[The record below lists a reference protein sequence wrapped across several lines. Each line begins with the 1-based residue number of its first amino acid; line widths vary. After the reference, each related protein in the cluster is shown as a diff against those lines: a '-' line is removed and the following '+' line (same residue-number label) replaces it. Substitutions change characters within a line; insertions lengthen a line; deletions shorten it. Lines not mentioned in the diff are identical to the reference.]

1 MPLAKTGHFGRTL
14 AALIFTVGM
23 FTLVA
28 FAAAPALDL
37 ASLSLFFLVVGGAV
51 LFYVIFPRSR
61 FFTIAFANLLAVYI
75 CLFEFFLVVN
85 FESVSKAVQPVGFAL
100 PIVAFLVAAEI
111 RRRSI
116 RKIVTDEHLRETRHF
131 GHVIRWLLPVFGI
144 GLATFALPGLGLTQ
158 LQYDGAFLV
167 SMLAVAVIVGLSS
180 RDVTIFLLDTGL
192 LFEEFF
198 ERMAGLMVPA
208 FAFFTFYT
216 LNIIVFAAVYRIIDR
231 FSAAPNF
238 VIKGAAQEL
247 SWPDALYFSV
257 ITLSTVG
264 YGEMT
269 PASDLTK
276 VIVSVQIV
284 SGVLIF
290 LFGFS
295 EIISYARERRRKGGE
310 ESDRDP
316 DA

>member
-1 MPLAKTGHFGRTL
+1 MPEAKTGHVGRTFF
-14 AALIFTVGM
+14 ALIFTLGM

-28 FAAAPALDL
+28 LAASPAFDL
-37 ASLSLFFLVVGGAV
+37 ANLVLFFLVVGGAV
-51 LFYVIFPRSR
+51 LFYFIFPRSR

-75 CLFEFFLVVN
+75 CLFQLFLVVN
-85 FESVSKAVQPVGFAL
+85 FEPVSRAIQPVGFAL
-100 PIVAFLVAAEI
+100 PIIAFLLAAEI

-116 RKIVTDEHLRETRHF
+116 RRIVTDEHLRETRHF

-158 LQYDGAFLV
+158 LQYDGAFLI
-167 SMLAVAVIVGLSS
+167 SMLAIAIIVGLSS

-216 LNIIVFAAVYRIIDR
+216 LNIIVFAAVYRIVDR
-231 FSAAPNF
+231 FSTAPNF
-238 VIKGAAQEL
+238 IIDGGTQEL

-284 SGVLIF
+284 SGVLLF

-295 EIISYARERRRKGGE
+295 EIISYTRERRRGRGE
-310 ESDRDP
+310 D
-316 DA
+316 